1 MIRLSAGAD
10 TLSALGYAS
19 QYLRGITN
27 RGSTNGKSSKA
38 TVLSAEAR
46 FYFKTGIN
54 YIINVQRIDLLLS
67 LIQLPLGHLPKSLI
81 IFSPD
86 KL

>member
-27 RGSTNGKSSKA
+27 RGSTNGKSGKT
-38 TVLSAEAR
+38 TVLLAEVC
-46 FYFKTGIN
+46 FYFKTGIDQ
-54 YIINVQRIDLLLS
+54 IINVQRMVLLLS

-86 KL
+86 RL